1 MPSRLLAADRW
12 AALLDAADCHGVLP
26 AAVANA
32 RRVLAAKGRHP
43 SAERSTRGEG
53 ILASSHQ
60 PATGIECEEQGQDAL
75 ATLEEALAGAKDRL
89 IGRAA
94 LSLLIR
100 GQIRGVAAE
109 FKASGVP
116 VAVLK
121 GADFADHLYPDPSLR
136 PFTDLDLLVPEQ
148 AVPDAEKAISRLGY
162 VPCEVSMK
170 YSSGYGER
178 SWVRPDRHEGT
189 VEIHWNLVNSPTIR
203 RGVSVAWEDL
213 AFESGSE
220 TSDGISCPTA
230 PARLLIAAVHAAASH
245 GFDRLGPLYD
255 ICLASRRCES
265 EADICRLSAA
275 VQRTGAG
282 LPLAA
287 SLALCRRL
295 FDEPACARLQAA
307 MRLPNRGVWSVLLTP
322 GVVLRGHSR
331 FDSIKRQLF
340 RELLKRR

>member
-1 MPSRLLAADRW
+1 MRANPFHAWLLALSDPDGRWEAPAQSLAAGQW
-12 AALLDAADCHGVLP
+12 AALWERADYHGVLP

-32 RRVLAAKGRHP
+32 RRL
-43 SAERSTRGEG
+43 
-53 ILASSHQ
+53 
-60 PATGIECEEQGQDAL
+60 L
-75 ATLEEALAGAKDRL
+75 ATRMRDDLDSMEPSLAGARDRL

-94 LSLLIR
+94 LSMAIR
-100 GQIRGVAAE
+100 SQIREVAVE
-109 FKASGVP
+109 FKAAGVP

-136 PFTDLDLLVPEQ
+136 PFTDLDLLVSERRV
-148 AVPDAEKAISRLGY
+148 ADAEAVMSRMGY
-162 VPCEVSMK
+162 VSRDASMK
-170 YSSGYGER
+170 YDDGYGER

-213 AFESGSE
+213 AFENSP
-220 TSDGISCPTA
+220 TASDGISRPTA

-255 ICLASRRCES
+255 ICLASRRCQS
-265 EADICRLSAA
+265 ETDVEWLSAA
-275 VQRTGAG
+275 ARRTGAERS
-282 LPLAA
+282 LAA
-287 SLALCRRL
+287 SLALARRL
-295 FDEPACARLQAA
+295 LDEPACRRLQEA
-307 MRLPNRGVWSVLLTP
+307 MRLPGRGAWSILLTP

-331 FDSIKRQLF
+331 LDSFKRQLF